1 MKKCQK
7 DREIMKRKS
16 SVVSP
21 YLWQEGKYIRP
32 AQFFLLALLLLS
44 VSANDIQKNFIA
56 QDNACAGGSNTI
68 TITLQVATCS
78 PQLKLH
84 SNCLATP
91 VHLTLPSTPH
101 HCRFKTS
108 CSGHIQGTSKQHP
121 RHHKCRSTVWFKLGS

>member
-1 MKKCQK
+1 
-7 DREIMKRKS
+7 MKRKS

-21 YLWQEGKYIRP
+21 YLWQEGGYIRP
-32 AQFFLLALLLLS
+32 AQFVLLVLLLLS

-84 SNCLATP
+84 ANCLATP
-91 VHLTLPSTPH
+91 VHLTLPSTP
-101 HCRFKTS
+101 
-108 CSGHIQGTSKQHP
+108 GSKQAVP
-121 RHHKCRSTVWFKLGS
+121 VIYRVQANNTLGITSADQRSGSNWTARSFASLLRVALD